1 MKIKN
6 YDLNIIES
14 HLIDESNVVYLF
26 KNKINNKRYFG
37 MTGVSLRWRL
47 ENSWCG
53 HLTKLEEGVTHHLYN
68 SIRKY
73 GIENFEINIVKC
85 NSLNEAGELEESLIR
100 QYKSYLRTDGY
111 NKSATGKGHKGLGA
125 KWIHMQRPDKTYTIV
140 FKDDENYYLD
150 RGYTR
155 KHPGSELVD
164 VVNGDSYTR
173 IHKDKLDE
181 FLINNKDWKLGK
193 PYPTQLFTE
202 DSRSKSLIT
211 KKLNGSYEKMIQRYK
226 KNKIGIFS
234 EESFKRRKEFRNTK
248 EGKELQSRVAIEG
261 NNTKYTKMANLMIK
275 LIKDRQWELN
285 EDSYNWI
292 FYSEINNHPE
302 VIKNHI
308 PSYSNLSNYISSDKL
323 RIIEPLTKSKLNL
336 NITNSNKIDGSLR
349 KLILKLKENRLPI
362 LEESYNI
369 YKYELVDKSK
379 LRIPQFSYY
388 KEYIK
393 IYNILTNP
401 LENLKYDLFNK

>member
-1 MKIKN
+1 
-6 YDLNIIES
+6 
-14 HLIDESNVVYLF
+14 
-26 KNKINNKRYFG
+26 
-37 MTGVSLRWRL
+37 
-47 ENSWCG
+47 
-53 HLTKLEEGVTHHLYN
+53 
-68 SIRKY
+68 
-73 GIENFEINIVKC
+73 
-85 NSLNEAGELEESLIR
+85 
-100 QYKSYLRTDGY
+100 
-111 NKSATGKGHKGLGA
+111 
-125 KWIHMQRPDKTYTIV
+125 
-140 FKDDENYYLD
+140 
-150 RGYTR
+150 
-155 KHPGSELVD
+155 
-164 VVNGDSYTR
+164 
-173 IHKDKLDE
+173 
-181 FLINNKDWKLGK
+181 
-193 PYPTQLFTE
+193 
-202 DSRSKSLIT
+202 
-211 KKLNGSYEKMIQRYK
+211 
-226 KNKIGIFS
+226 
-234 EESFKRRKEFRNTK
+234 
-248 EGKELQSRVAIEG
+248 
-261 NNTKYTKMANLMIK
+261 MIK